1 MVLSLYGGFG
11 VDKKTNKLLK
21 KETKLED
28 SLNMTLDGQ
37 KNWTKRNGQAIKF
50 PADTKDAVY
59 MNADQNFTP
68 GNPTYHNKPGRYFA
82 TTDTGYK
89 VFNQDGS
96 EFIPHNF
103 SGLTNTSQMSEGEYM
118 ETLLFTHVENP
129 QAVLKY
135 DGGSIYRAG
144 LPAIKFSNPA
154 VSDTAT
160 RYGVFYDY
168 MDALGNIVYGP
179 LSEFKYIDSTVID
192 VISGDG
198 FYEGFAYLQ
207 YTGSVINLNEA
218 NPSITFDSVSSDVKI
233 GSKQCFRVVPSD
245 LNTKII
251 GTSGEITTGLNFL
264 SLTVTNIVGNTVTF
278 SGFNGYGVRFFEF
291 TLLPLNTTIEVFRRL
306 CVRIFRSSNDIEPL
320 TEISASS
327 LVSPSVA
334 IPYGSIP
341 IVPTMSTVT
350 MTMFFGSI
358 LRNSGNT
365 TSVISESYDVENS
378 KLRPPQCKY
387 IQVFGDQVA
396 YGSVSGLWDFE
407 NRFIKYNNDDI
418 IMYSDA
424 SEGDYGEN
432 ISEIN
437 RQLIGDTY
445 EGNISGMCR
454 VKDSL
459 IVFKNKSLYAVD
471 GELLPGEYSL
481 RKIESNLIGCI
492 SHKSIITT
500 EQYALFQGNDNIYVT
515 NGFNIKEFGDD
526 ISPDIDSS
534 KLMRSAIIVPM
545 EGYIFWNDT
554 KTFFYNYD
562 HNEWFIWNNID
573 ASSGMVI
580 DNEGNP
586 ICFSG
591 TNCTEFVPV
600 LNDFGSAIDGMIQ
613 LSFLHMKK
621 PGILK
626 KITGVRLF
634 NFGTTGN
641 IGMTILKEWKDI
653 SMGTAVFDYTGN
665 PTSIHKTI
673 NPLIGQSISIEF
685 KNNEVDENMLISG
698 IDVEIEFNQYKDKNV
713 N

>member
-28 SLNMTLDGQ
+28 SLNMTLDDQ
-37 KNWTKRNGQAIKF
+37 KNWTKRKGQAIKF
-50 PADTKDAVY
+50 PASVSDAVY
-59 MNADQNFTP
+59 MNADLNFTP
-68 GNPTYHNKPGRYFA
+68 GIPAYHNKPGRYFA
-82 TTDTGYK
+82 TTSTGYK

-96 EFIPHNF
+96 EFVPHNF
-103 SGLTNTSQMSEGEYM
+103 SGLTNTSEISEGEYM

-144 LPAIKFSNPA
+144 LPNLTITNVTSPGSAYDWLIFM
-154 VSDTAT
+154 
-160 RYGVFYDY
+160 DY
-168 MDALGNIVYGP
+168 MDAYGNSIYGP
-179 LSEFKYIDSTVID
+179 ARTYSTSSINGGVTYNTLKNT
-192 VISGDG
+192 G
-198 FYEGFAYLQ
+198 FYEGFLKIAQSGSTIQTLSSVNNTLINVSSYSADYKVGARVCFRNGSAFAGSTKVEINNSLPDSALQ
-207 YTGSVINLNEA
+207 FVSLRIIAITA
-218 NPSITFDSVSSDVKI
+218 TTITFDSSDFGQNTIKITSPIGTSRNIDFRNQVRVYVKPSSSSVYSRWSGVSIPMDNSSTLDGGAPAGDSVVSSDTLSEVY
-233 GSKQCFRVVPSD
+233 D
-245 LNTKII
+245 L
-251 GTSGEITTGLNFL
+251 TT
-264 SLTVTNIVGNTVTF
+264 
-278 SGFNGYGVRFFEF
+278 
-291 TLLPLNTTIEVFRRL
+291 
-306 CVRIFRSSNDIEPL
+306 
-320 TEISASS
+320 
-327 LVSPSVA
+327 
-334 IPYGSIP
+334 
-341 IVPTMSTVT
+341 
-350 MTMFFGSI
+350 
-358 LRNSGNT
+358 
-365 TSVISESYDVENS
+365 S

-418 IMYSDA
+418 IMYSDI

-445 EGNISGMCR
+445 DGNISGMCR

-459 IVFKNKSLYAVD
+459 IVFKNKSLYAID
-471 GELLPGEYSL
+471 GVLLPGEYSL

-515 NGFNIKEFGDD
+515 NAFSIKPFGED
-526 ISPDIDSS
+526 IKQDIDSS
-534 KLMRSAIIVPM
+534 TKMRSAIVVPM
-545 EGYIFWNDT
+545 EGYIFWNNT
-554 KTFFYNYD
+554 KTFFFNYD
-562 HNEWFIWNNID
+562 HNEWFIWDNVD

-591 TNCTEFVPV
+591 TNCTEFIDDR
-600 LNDFGSAIDGMIQ
+600 NDLGAPIVGNIQ

-621 PGILK
+621 PGLLK
-626 KITGVRLF
+626 KLTGVRLF
-634 NFGTTGN
+634 NIGTTGN
-641 IGMTILKEWKDI
+641 IIMTVMKEW
-653 SMGTAVFDYTGN
+653 SSAVMSTSTLDYS
-665 PTSIHKTI
+665 TSPVSVHKTI
-673 NPLIGQSISIEF
+673 SPIIGQSISVKFENSI
-685 KNNEVDENMLISG
+685 VDENMLISG
-698 IDVEIEFNQYKDKNV
+698 IDLEIDLNQYKDKNV